1 MLQAVER
8 HLRFV
13 DLVLL
18 DEHDALVGKR
28 LDVLLAAYE
37 ALGVHIQGEKVEPDS
52 FTIGFVFD
60 KQLYILSCGITESR
74 LAILKVAQD
83 KVSVELAAVFRQSN
97 PLLILKQSA
106 LQQLPILVLP
116 PLLASKVGVSVNA
129 VPMLLATL
137 VASII
142 LISICTTRINLCK
155 LTRI

>member
-8 HLRFV
+8 DLRLV

-18 DEHDALVGKR
+18 DVHDALVGKR
-28 LDVLLAAYE
+28 LDILLAAYE
-37 ALGVHIQGEKVEPDS
+37 ALGVHVEGEKMIPDS
-52 FTIGFVFD
+52 FAIGFVFD
-60 KQLYILSCGITESR
+60 KQLYILSHWITESR

-83 KVSVELAAVFRQSN
+83 EVSVEPAAVFSQSN
-97 PLLILKQSA
+97 PLLILQQSA

-116 PLLASKVGVSVNA
+116 PFLASKVGVSVNA

-142 LISICTTRINLCK
+142 LIPVCAKRI
-155 LTRI
+155 